1 MKRVGKDISST
12 ERWLE
17 RAAAYEA
24 GIGGAY
30 HAHRL
35 RVVTA
40 MLPDLTGA
48 TVVDFGCG
56 DGVLAVEAQSRKAA
70 RIIGCDPNAL
80 LIGRARGRLADAE
93 FHQGGVEILEQLD
106 ADVCGCLLAIN
117 VLAYLTD
124 EEEDRFYRAAS
135 RIVRPG
141 GSLLV
146 THSNALF
153 DVFTLNA
160 FTAAFFQSNFACDAR
175 SLLQFPDQPQRLSFS
190 IRENPLAYA
199 GKLARSGFRETR
211 QEFMNFHAVPPLLST
226 DDPDDMD
233 RKRCVTLDWPDA
245 ERWKLAFQCSM
256 FASASLRV

>member
-1 MKRVGKDISST
+1 MKRVGKDIASS

-24 GIGGAY
+24 GLGGAY

-40 MLPDLTGA
+40 MLPELRGA

-80 LIGRARGRLADAE
+80 LIGKARRNLGTAE
-93 FHQGGVEILEQLD
+93 FHQGGVEILERLD
-106 ADVCGCLLAIN
+106 ADLCGCLLAIN

-124 EEEDRFYRAAS
+124 EEEERFYRAAS
-135 RIVRPG
+135 RILKPG
-141 GSLLV
+141 GCLLLS
-146 THSNALF
+146 HSNALF
-153 DVFTLNA
+153 DMFTLNA
-160 FTAAFFQSNFACDAR
+160 FTAAFFRRDFACDVET
-175 SLLQFPDQPQRLSFS
+175 LLRFPDKPQRLSFS
-190 IRENPLAYA
+190 IRENPLAY
-199 GKLARSGFRETR
+199 GHKLAGFGFRETR
-211 QEFMNFHAVPPLLST
+211 QEFMNFHPMPPLLST

-233 RKRCVTLDWPDA
+233 RPRRDTLDWPDA

>member
-1 MKRVGKDISST
+1 MKRVGKDVSSS

-24 GIGGAY
+24 GLGGAY

-40 MLPDLTGA
+40 MLPELANA

-70 RIIGCDPNAL
+70 RIIGCDPNQL
-80 LIGRARGRLADAE
+80 LIGRARTKLASAE
-93 FHQGGVEILEQLD
+93 FHQGGVEILEQLAED
-106 ADVCGCLLAIN
+106 LCDCLLAIN

-124 EEEDRFYRAAS
+124 EEEERFYRAAA
-135 RIVRPG
+135 RIVKPG
-141 GSLLV
+141 GRLLV
-146 THSNALF
+146 THSNTLF
-153 DVFTLNA
+153 DMFTLNA
-160 FTAAFFQSNFACDAR
+160 FTAAFYARNFACEVK
-175 SLLQFPDQPQRLSFS
+175 SLLQFPDKPQRLSFS

-199 GKLARSGFRETR
+199 HKLAGFGFRETR

-233 RKRCVTLDWPDA
+233 RPRRETLDWPGA

-256 FASASLRV
+256 FASASLRS

>member
-1 MKRVGKDISST
+1 MKRVGKDISSV
-12 ERWLE
+12 ERWEE
-17 RAAAYEA
+17 RAASYEA

-35 RVVTA
+35 RVVKS
-40 MLPDLTGA
+40 MLPILSGE

-56 DGVLAVEAQSRKAA
+56 DGVLAAEARSRKAD

-80 LIGRARGRLADAE
+80 LIGKARSKLVDAE

-106 ADVCGCLLAIN
+106 ANVSGCLLAIN

-124 EEEDRFYRAAS
+124 AEEERFYRAAT

-141 GSLLV
+141 GCLLI

-153 DVFTLNA
+153 DMFTLNA
-160 FTAAFFQSNFACDAR
+160 FTAGFFERNFGCDAKG
-175 SLLQFPDQPQRLSFS
+175 LLQFPQKPQRLSFS

-199 GKLARSGFRETR
+199 HKLAQFGFRETR

-226 DDPDDMD
+226 EDPDDMD
-233 RKRCVTLDWPDA
+233 RARRDTLDWPAA

-256 FASASLRV
+256 FASASMRM